1 MKLVNDFFNYYLQ
14 FHHFGLG
21 RVFLDQLQELNSD
34 QFLVVLIFL
43 HKEQGRAMKSFS
55 NKKI

>member
-1 MKLVNDFFNYYLQ
+1 MLLNYCLQ
-14 FHHFGLG
+14 FHHFE
-21 RVFLDQLQELNSD
+21 RAWVFLDQLQELNSD

-55 NKKI
+55 NKKS